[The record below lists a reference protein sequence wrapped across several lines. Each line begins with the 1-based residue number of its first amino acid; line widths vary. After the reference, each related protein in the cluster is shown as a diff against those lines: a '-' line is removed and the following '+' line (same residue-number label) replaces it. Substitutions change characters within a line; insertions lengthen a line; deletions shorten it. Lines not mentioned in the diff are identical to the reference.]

1 MTLQFDDVTVK
12 TIHKRSGFTIRMKII
27 DDDDD
32 DDDRGASTHPR
43 NLGNHVIVRFTDRPS
58 APQVNQCS
66 ISKLSS

>member
-12 TIHKRSGFTIRMKII
+12 TIHKRSVFTIIMKII

-32 DDDRGASTHPR
+32 DDGGASTHPR

-66 ISKLSS
+66 ILTLSS